1 MRRLT
6 LLLAAVGTALL
17 LSAGLAFAATY
28 DCFAGRA
35 CIGTDGPDTLNGS
48 SGWDYMDG
56 RQGDDGLFGNESGD
70 FMSGDAFDA
79 PGNDTSTDGDDLLRG
94 GPGWDEMVGYGG
106 DDELYGGL
114 QGDFIFAEETAAN
127 EGEDTVYG
135 NRGDDFILAR
145 DGVKDAIECGKG
157 NTDVAFFD
165 KDGID
170 IVSNDCEYK
179 NEYPDFEEFSSA
191 AASSDAPEKVSA
203 KKLDALRA
211 R

>member
-6 LLLAAVGTALL
+6 LLLAAAGTALL

-28 DCFAGRA
+28 DCTAGRA
-35 CIGTDGPDTLNGS
+35 CIGTDESDTLNGS
-48 SGWDYMDG
+48 SSWDYMDG

-114 QGDFIFAEETAAN
+114 QRDFIFAEETAAN

>member
-6 LLLAAVGTALL
+6 LLLVATGMALL

-35 CIGTDGPDTLNGS
+35 CIGTDDPDTLNGS

-56 RQGDDGLFGNESGD
+56 RQGDDRLFGNEGGD
-70 FMSGDAFDA
+70 FMSGDAWDA

-94 GPGWDEMVGYGG
+94 GPGWDEMGGYGG
-106 DDELYGGL
+106 DDEFYGGL
-114 QGDFIFAEETAAN
+114 KGDFIFAEETSAN

-135 NRGDDFILAR
+135 NEGHDFILAR
-145 DGVKDAIECGKG
+145 DGVKDVINCGKG

-165 KDGID
+165 KGGID
-170 IVSNDCEYK
+170 AVSNNCEYK
-179 NEYPDFEEFSSA
+179 NRYPDFEESSSA
-191 AASSDAPEKVSA
+191 TEKVGA